1 MSSPHAPARPAPTL
15 ESTKERG
22 CGRNNNTLP
31 QFMLHCNKNGVT
43 LSLRSRFASDGAIDA
58 AQ

>member
-1 MSSPHAPARPAPTL
+1 LEPT
-15 ESTKERG
+15 EERG
-22 CGRNNNTLP
+22 CGCNDNTLP

-43 LSLRSRFASDGAIDA
+43 LPPRSSFASDGAIDA